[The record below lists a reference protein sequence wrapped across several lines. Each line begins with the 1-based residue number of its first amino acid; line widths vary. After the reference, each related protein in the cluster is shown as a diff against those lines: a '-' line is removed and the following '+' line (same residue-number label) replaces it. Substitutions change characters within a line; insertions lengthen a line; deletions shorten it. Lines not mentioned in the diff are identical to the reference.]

1 MVLHY
6 KKDGT
11 LDMRYSSSKAAVAS
25 YSSRYQ
31 PSGGMGMCYA
41 NSYASATP
49 AWAFQGSI
57 APTTTSSGLHYKK
70 DGTLDMRYSS
80 SKQAVAMAA
89 VSPSPCF
96 SNSGAP
102 LHYKKDG
109 TLDMRFRSSREA
121 IAVRSV
127 PPALQ
132 HRPGLQMEC
141 GVGIFASTSVRATMG
156 IPEHVP
162 ITRSGRPDLRT
173 RAAKDWVVDQARSW
187 SDVAP
192 LPPWIPRRK
201 DGSPDLTRAAARNFF
216 KSAAPPPAPR
226 RKEYYQERLMNET
239 FSGAITETRALDIDR
254 VEEPAPLR
262 GTESLRRVFEELS
275 FMELPAT
282 DKSSGAPSSAIAD
295 PLVEM
300 PTNVVEVDY
309 ATDLTINIDKSDTV
323 LGTGSFGVAY
333 KGKWKDQ
340 IVAVKK
346 LHTSQLTKKDRRM
359 FIKEALVLGCWVL
372 TPTSLSYLLHYCD
385 DPIAEAKM
393 TDGRIKLNL
402 LMGITH
408 GMMQLHAC
416 GVTHGDIKPQNV
428 LVTKDFQAKIA
439 DFGLATFRAKT
450 SSITSS
456 HRMVSSSVKDE
467 ADDVE
472 ADPEAVVCGT
482 AAYMAP
488 ELLES
493 GHVADELT
501 DVYSFGILINEV
513 LQEEEPYYQ
522 HLRKFVGKGPY
533 AAALAAQQGLRP
545 VMDERKVTSELK
557 ELIERCWSRREENRR
572 PRFDEIAE
580 IFELCSG
587 IPNSIV

>member
-1 MVLHY
+1 M
-6 KKDGT
+6 
-11 LDMRYSSSKAAVAS
+11 
-25 YSSRYQ
+25 
-31 PSGGMGMCYA
+31 
-41 NSYASATP
+41 
-49 AWAFQGSI
+49 
-57 APTTTSSGLHYKK
+57 
-70 DGTLDMRYSS
+70 
-80 SKQAVAMAA
+80 QAQSWTDAE
-89 VSPSPCF
+89 SL
-96 SNSGAP
+96 P
-102 LHYKKDG
+102 L
-109 TLDMRFRSSREA
+109 
-121 IAVRSV
+121 
-127 PPALQ
+127 
-132 HRPGLQMEC
+132 
-141 GVGIFASTSVRATMG
+141 
-156 IPEHVP
+156 
-162 ITRSGRPDLRT
+162 
-173 RAAKDWVVDQARSW
+173 
-187 SDVAP
+187 
-192 LPPWIPRRK
+192 WIPRRK
-201 DGSPDLTRAAARNFF
+201 DGAPDLTTSVARNFF
-216 KSAAPPPAPR
+216 NAAKPPPPPR
-226 RKEYYQERLMNET
+226 RDLYYKERLTNREFFKAVNIERRT
-239 FSGAITETRALDIDR
+239 IIDR
-254 VEEPAPLR
+254 VTIPTPMPETRTLR
-262 GTESLRRVFEELS
+262 GVFEELS
-275 FMELPAT
+275 E
-282 DKSSGAPSSAIAD
+282 SSANRVTRSHDDDDQLAK
-295 PLVEM
+295 M
-300 PTNVVEVDY
+300 PNTVVEVDY

-323 LGTGSFGVAY
+323 LGTGSFGVVY

-359 FIKEALVLGCWVL
+359 FIKEALVLGVL
-372 TPTSLSYLLHYCD
+372 GAHPNIVQLYGYSLNPLALVMEYVPMGSLSYLLHYCD

-587 IPNSIV
+587 IPNSFN